1 MPHPTAGGDRAGRS
15 VILTVAL
22 TTRPEVPARLEASR
36 IVAILRRTDADAA
49 VATAQALLAGG
60 VDCLEVTCDS
70 PGAFDM
76 LRAIAAELGEQ
87 VLLGAG
93 TVLDGEMARAALD
106 AGARFLVSP
115 HLDVDLVQGLAE
127 RGVPWLPGAFTATE
141 ILSAWRAGAVAVKV
155 FPAGGVGP
163 GYIKDMLGPLRH
175 IPLLPTGGVTL
186 DNAAAF
192 VSAGAWGLGMGS
204 ALVDS
209 RLVAERRFDELQERA
224 RRLVRSVVA
233 ARAPAAVR

>member
-1 MPHPTAGGDRAGRS
+1 M
-15 VILTVAL
+15 

-36 IVAILRRTDADAA
+36 VIAILRRTDADLA
-49 VATAQALLAGG
+49 VKTAQALLAGG
-60 VDCLEVTCDS
+60 IDTLEVTCDS

-76 LRAIAAELGEQ
+76 LRAVAAALGER

-93 TVLDGEMARAALD
+93 TVLDADMAQAALD

-115 HLDVDLVQGLAE
+115 HLDLELVRNLAQ

-141 ILSAWRAGAVAVKV
+141 ILGAWRAGAVAVKV
-155 FPAGGVGP
+155 FPAGPVGP
-163 GYIKDMLGPLRH
+163 GYIKDLLGPLHH

-192 VSAGAWGLGMGS
+192 LSAGAWGLGMGS
-204 ALVDS
+204 ALVDGK
-209 RLVAERRFDELQERA
+209 LVAEGRFDDVEARAARLAGIVADARA
-224 RRLVRSVVA
+224 R
-233 ARAPAAVR
+233 